1 CIEISTLVL
10 TRVLHMLL
18 TRHTVPGPERLVAG
32 DHRARKALRC
42 CSGKTYTMDQ
52 RKNESIVPSFTQLE
66 DFLTEHDSNVVWLL
80 VATILSCGWI
90 IYLTYYN
97 SRNVGLILTLVLN
110 RLHKRGYIHIGSFS
124 FSVLSGKVMVREIY
138 YITEDM
144 SIRIQD
150 GFIIFRWWKMYNPKQ
165 KQHDPK
171 AETRLYVTVNDF
183 EFHVYNRSDLYG
195 RLQELFGLEPTI
207 VPPRKEEDKTQGA
220 GGART
225 QSKIERVKVK
235 TESQDPTSSWRS
247 LIPVVKVSV
256 STGRLAFGN
265 HYQPQ
270 TLCVSFD
277 DAFLTYTT
285 KPPSSHLDQF
295 MHIVKGKLENVR
307 VMLVPSPRYVG
318 LQNDEPPRL
327 MGEGFVVM
335 HSNDVDVYYYM
346 DEPGLVPEEVEEN
359 IDGETSSEDCKL
371 QDLPPCWGLDIV
383 CGKGTDFNYG
393 PWADRQ
399 RDCLWKFFFPPD
411 YQVLKVSEIAQPGRP
426 RQVLAFELRMN
437 IIADATVDLLFTKNR
452 FLVTTES
459 KGECVVMIS
468 VSRQLSSMQETN
480 AVHVNVGAGSYLEI
494 NIPVTVEEGGYTP
507 AIKGQLLHVDAT
519 TSMQYRALLEAEML
533 AFHINAS
540 YPRVWNMPQT
550 WQCEL
555 EVYKAT
561 YHFIFAQKHF
571 FTVYLAA
578 CGETLT
584 LDFSLPFTDFVPA
597 TCSTRFSLR
606 GEEVDLHLFLPDC
619 HPSKYSLFML
629 VKNCHPHRVAPDSG
643 VAAECQ
649 SGQSGQKAAKPKAG
663 WVECWTVPSVVLTID
678 YTWHPIYPQKAD
690 EQLKQSLS
698 EMEETLLSVLRPAQR
713 APGRAAPPPSAP
725 RPPVDPA
732 ELPPDRLH
740 VEMALSPDSQMTLYG
755 PLLNAFLC
763 IKENYFGEDD
773 VYMDFEEAASSPVVS
788 LSTSS
793 SSGWMAAGA
802 ENGRQESESPA
813 RSPHPLSLRPWDI
826 TVLVNLYKV
835 HGRLPVHG
843 TADGPECPTA
853 FLERLCFEMKK
864 GLCETMLQLVLSPLN
879 VFVSDNYQVA
889 TVPRMALGTASGPRP
904 LGLAGCARVVLPCL
918 TAVFPQRPPAD
929 ESLREGHISLSGLQ
943 LRAHAMFSAEGL
955 PLGSDSLE
963 YAWLIDV
970 QAGSLTAKVTAPQV
984 WPPHW
989 PAPVMDPAADGSPA
1003 RLSSQLASLLE
1014 WGQTFAF
1021 HVVCREYELE
1031 RPKSVVLCQ
1040 HGVDRRFCESKL
1052 SCVPGPCP
1060 ASEELKYTM
1069 TRVALAGADLHVV
1082 EQGCATNL
1090 KMGAVRVANCNLHS
1104 PTVGEG
1110 VSAAVQDLHVRQ
1122 FVEQP
1127 SSPRAG
1133 LQPAVLRRACWLEAG
1148 SASLGLVTVDVALAA
1163 DHPSKHEAQRHFLET
1178 HDARTKRD
1186 ALPSHTPRCLSLC
1199 RLWFLWPEDN
1209 LTSRRCRSKCG
1220 CLGGCRFFG
1229 GTAGGLDFF
1238 RLEELTP
1245 SSSSAFSSTSAES
1258 DMCYGQSLLQPG
1270 ERVVTRGVLTMADS
1284 TVARARVPRPGWRG
1298 MDGAKGKEWESKAVG
1313 AEAERRAQ
1321 PLSLQVPL
1329 RPHSASSSSEESGS
1343 SGAAQPLLAGETESP
1358 ASTSGAEDRVAPRG
1372 FLPPVKRDEGPASA
1386 PADVSGSSPVSP
1398 HAQERPAGQS
1408 PLRSPLKRQASVC
1421 SARLGSTKSLTA
1433 AFYGDKQPAAVG
1445 VQFSSDVSRSDENV
1459 LDSPKQR
1466 RSFGSFPYT
1475 PSADS
1480 SSFHQYRSMD
1490 SSMSMADS
1498 EAYFSAAEEF
1508 EPVSSD
1514 EGPGTYPGRKRKRR
1528 QAQQVDYSRGSVY
1541 HSVEGPLTGH
1551 GESVLDG
1558 RTLPFRA
1565 HPSQA
1570 SFVSALGGED
1580 DPAEHL
1586 HMAEAERA
1594 EAERAE
1600 AEQAPP
1606 PQPARSCYQTY
1617 LSQFQVVNWA
1627 ARHPANKRTSKSS
1640 LHRPLDLDTP
1650 TSEDSSSSC
1659 EQLSVPTFKVVKQGL
1674 TANALLDRG
1683 LRLSGPTPTTPYTP
1697 LEKKAGDD
1705 TEDEPLVGECGPG
1718 QPAAQARTAAVVEV
1732 RGAVDVVLTPLVAE
1746 ALDRYIEALAH
1757 CASARHPAAI
1767 VDDLHA
1773 RVLREVLQSS
1783 RPTFSEQLSSKQ
1795 DVRGTKTE
1803 HPPTLGTTTHGQ
1815 AQTPLTR
1822 KQDGVTVRG
1831 LQASVSIPKVNLCLL
1846 QASVEE
1852 PPGAAP
1858 GRAVA
1863 HVSLVALCF
1872 DRITTQVRMNRGVVE
1887 EASTGTEPV
1896 RTSEF
1901 GGYVHATKMQP
1912 QSSGSLRSNAGA
1924 EKGQEIAAKLNI
1936 HRVHGQLRGLDT
1948 TGTGTCA
1955 ITAIPFEKSK
1965 VLFTLEEL
1973 DEFTFVDETDQQAL
1987 PDVTRI
1993 GPSQEKWGWI
2003 MFECGLENLTIKGGR
2018 QSGAV
2023 LYDALGV
2030 MGQANVAE
2038 RGGTPTPND
2047 SSDSPT
2053 GSGYNT
2059 DVSED
2064 ALPCGRASPSS
2075 DLNGNSASDEQDEGV
2090 ESDDLKKDLPLM
2102 PPPPDS
2108 CSMKLA
2114 IRELWFSFAAP
2125 TNVRSPAHTFSRQL
2139 NLLSTA
2145 TPAVGAWLVPVDQ
2158 LTSSLRRL
2166 ETEGTLRVCA
2176 VMGCIMTE
2184 ALENKSVHFPLR
2196 SKYNR
2201 LTKVARALQENPS
2214 CLLCGILHHYLHQAR
2229 HSVIEDATTSD
2240 GLPALVT
2247 LKKGLVAL
2255 ARQWMK
2261 FIVVTPAFK
2270 GVSLHRPAQPL
2281 KPHPSGDQ
2289 EPEDGLGLDSGG
2301 GLQSDTSADGAEFEF
2316 DAATVSEHT
2325 MLLEGPAGRPP
2336 PGSSAPVTG
2345 AELMRKLSKTHT
2357 HSDSALRIK
2366 GSHPYHSLSYTSGET
2381 ATDSPAHGG
2390 RAGAPARESPRKES
2404 LLSYLTGSFPSL
2416 HNLLEGTP
2424 QRGGTAGR
2432 SGSLTRTGTTLATDM
2447 LSEHPLLSEPSSVS
2461 FYNWMSNA
2469 VGGRAGAAQESPIP
2483 RPGHGSLPTG
2493 VAPNLPTIPSAS
2505 DFNTVLS
2512 SDQNTLDGTQSQH
2525 STSQDDVAGVEEAH
2539 PGFPAVQ
2546 LADAQVVFRPLL
2558 SHTGVQAQDA
2568 APLCCRMHFGE
2579 HLSFSG
2585 ALDRLRAD
2593 IVDSDT
2599 AKERRGRRAR
2609 RPGHVNLPPLEFKPA
2624 LMLETFSLSA
2634 VVMEKSVC
2642 TPRPPAHAL
2651 SFHDLS
2657 KRHHSTLHCDFT
2669 VSCRSISQHVDMAL
2683 VRLVHQFSTMVDGI
2697 KATQT
2702 DIKLSRYTAGSASP
2716 TPTFRTRKH
2725 RDFRSSDFS
2734 RSSRGSLNGGNRA
2747 GNAKGKRAPAEG
2759 GRKEPR
2765 GKNSLGRSERRTSKV
2780 SRKGS
2785 KDVVDHT
2792 AIHMDDS
2799 DSVTVSEQSEPSA
2812 ECWQNM
2818 YKLLNFYSLI
2828 SDPTGVLEASS
2839 EAFGPAGNGRRP
2851 SCFRAASQCP
2861 QSCRPRHPGCGQR
2874 VRKAGQ
2880 CRESRPGR
2888 PRGPPALRG
2897 SRPGSGRPLGWRWA
2911 GLRLA
2916 LRPSRRV
2923 PGVRSPAEPPCRVV
2937 FEDEQDDGSL
2947 ARAQRKRS
2955 VAAAAEPQHVTLIVF
2970 GIGTVTR
2977 THLEADIGGLTMESE
2992 LKRIHGSFTLKERM
3006 KEDDRDLR
3014 HRAHRECLPGPGCPT
3029 RGSSPSRVLPR
3040 RAPPREG
3047 LREATPFL
3055 ETVVKCSV
3063 AKSQALYSAQRGL
3076 RTSNAAVAKL
3086 GAVSVSIPQHPA
3098 TLHGMMVR
3106 SSHQLSQQISDL
3118 LRPPSAAPPP
3128 AKEDIATPL
3137 PSEKTPTSINQTPI
3151 ETNEFPQLPEGLEKK
3166 PIVLKFSAM
3175 LDGIAIGAALL
3186 PSLKA
3191 EYKMGRMRSH
3201 GVTGAQ
3207 TRFTFELPNHR
3218 LRFTSKV
3225 SATDL
3230 STIPPSASLTLPP
3243 VTMSGKYVM
3252 EEPDG
3257 ASDPAWSLDELP
3269 PKQGHYL
3276 RGNYLRCVA
3285 EVRLRALA
3293 PSRSP
3298 PLLRPRPSFLSLQ
3311 ATPRLTKGW
3320 ESEALGRLRTPSPD
3334 GTFTARLRLQ
3344 VGSFEHNLTTD
3355 LLNHLVFVQ
3364 KVFMKEVNEV
3374 IQKVSGGEQP
3384 IPLWNEPDG
3393 TADGEKPK
3401 ILLYSLNLQF
3411 KGIQVTAT
3419 TPSMRAVRLETGLI
3433 ELELSNRLQ
3442 TKASPGSSSCLKL
3455 FGKCQVDLN
3464 LALGQIVKHQV
3475 YEEAGSD
3482 FHQVAYFKT
3491 RIGLRNALRE
3501 EISGSSDREAVLITL
3516 NRPIVYAQPV
3526 AFDRAVLFWLNYKA
3540 AYDNWNEQRMAL
3552 HRDIHVAT
3560 KEVVDMLPGIQQT
3573 SAQALGTLFLQLT
3586 VNDLGI
3592 CLPISSAAQSTHPGD
3607 LDTGSALVLTI
3618 ESTLI
3623 TACSSESLVSKGH
3636 FKNFCIRFADG
3647 FETSWD
3653 DWKPEVRGDLVMN
3666 ACVVPDGTYEVC
3678 SRTAGQAAAE
3688 SSSAGTW
3695 TLNVLWKMCGIDVHM
3710 DPNIGKRLSALG
3722 NTLTTLTGEEDADD
3736 IADLTSV
3743 NMADLSDEDEV
3754 DAASPTAHMEAA
3766 DYRRPGAPGSQA
3778 GELRGRK
3785 AVKRVV
3791 DIRELNEQAKVIDD
3805 LKKLGASE
3813 GTINQE
3819 IQRYQQLESVA
3830 ANDIRRDV
3838 RKKLRRSSMRAASLK
3853 DKWGLSYKP
3862 SYSRSKS
3869 ISASG
3874 RPPLKRMERTSSR
3887 LGEAEELPEI
3897 RVDAASP
3904 GPRVTFSIQDTVR
3917 VPRHVVLAAA
3927 EAPKV
3932 RCQGRAAPHCCSA
3945 GACSGLKKTVW
3956 GSTPQ
3961 PSVPGEG
3968 CFQFPEETELDL
3980 LSVTVDGPPYYS
3992 SHSEGSCSVFS
4003 SPKTPGGLSPGLT
4016 FQSEE
4021 GRRDDSLSSSS
4032 EDSEKDEDHERGRL
4046 CVYRRPLHATR
4057 KKATGFAAVHQ
4068 LFTERWPTAPV
4079 GRSLG
4084 GAATERN
4091 IDFELDIRVEID
4103 SGKCV
4108 LHPST
4113 LLQEHDDM
4121 GLRRSCDRSSR
4132 SLDQDSP
4139 SKKKKFH
4146 ANYASTTHLMAGKK
4160 VPSSL
4165 QTKPGDQETTV
4176 FYIPGVDVKLHY
4188 NSKTL
4193 KTESPNASRGSSL
4206 PRTLS
4211 KESKLYAK
4219 GKGGA
4224 GVKTAKLYAW
4234 VALQSL
4240 PEEMVISP
4248 CLLDFLEK
4256 ALETI
4261 PITPIERNFTT
4272 VSSQDEDMGHFEM
4285 PDPLEESTT
4294 SLVSSSTSAYASFP
4308 VDVVVYVRV
4317 QPSQIK
4323 FSCLP
4328 VSRVEC
4334 MLKLPSLDLVFSSNR
4349 GELEMLGAVHPAEA
4363 PSPGGTTAQSGARP
4377 CASKS
4382 GTPGSSGLGSPLGRS
4397 RHSSSQSDLSGAS
4410 SSSSGLS
4417 FTACMSD
4424 FSLYVFHPY
4433 GAGKQKTAVSGLTA
4447 GSGGLGNVDEEPTSV
4462 TGRKDSLSINLEFVK
4477 VSLSRIRRSGG
4488 ASFSDGQPSGKSAGK
4503 VDTTL
4508 INISAV
4514 CDIGSASFKY
4524 DMRRLSEILAF
4535 PRAWYRRSIARRLF
4549 LGDQTINLPTSGPGT
4564 PDSIEGISQHLSP
4577 ESSRKAYCRAWEQ
4590 PSQSASFSH
4599 TPQSP
4604 SVFGEH
4610 MASSTMS
4617 PGTAAQSLK
4626 SPVPTRS
4633 RSVSDS
4639 SVPRRDSLS
4648 KTSTPFNKSSKA
4660 ASQQGA
4666 PWETLVVFAINL
4678 KQLNVQ
4684 MNMSNVMGNTTWT
4697 TSGLKSQGRLSVG
4710 SNRDREIS
4718 MSVGLGRSQLDS
4730 KGGVVGGTIDVNA
4743 LEMVAHI
4750 SEHPNQQPSHKIQIT
4765 MGSTEARV
4773 DYMGSSILMGIFS
4786 NADLKLQDEWKVNL
4800 YNTLDSSMTDKSEIF
4815 VHGDLK
4821 WDIFQ
4826 VMISRSTTPDLI
4838 KIGMKLQE
4846 FFTQQFDTSKRA
4858 LSTWGPVPYLPPKMT
4873 TTNLERSSQEQLLD
4887 AAHHRHWPG
4896 VLKVVSGC
4904 HISLFQVPLP
4914 EDGMQFGGSMSL
4926 HGNHMTLACFHGPNF
4941 RSKSWALFHLEEP
4954 NIAFWTEAQKIWE
4967 DGSSDHST
4975 YIVQTLDF
4983 HLGHNTMVTKPCGAL
4998 ESPMATITKIT
5009 RRRHENPPHG
5019 VASVKEWF
5027 NYVTATRNEE
5037 LNLLRNVDANNMENS
5052 TAVKNSSLL
5061 SGFRGGS
5068 SYNHETETIF
5078 ALPRMQLDFKSIHV
5092 QEPQEP
5098 SLQDANQKPK
5108 VECSVVTEFT
5118 DHICVT
5124 MDAELIMFLHDL
5136 VSAYLKEKEKAI
5148 FPPRILSTRPGQKSP
5163 IILHDDSSSEKDR
5176 EDGITYTTV
5185 DWRDFMCNTWHLE
5198 PTLRLISWT
5207 GRKIDPVG
5215 VDYILQKLGFHH
5227 ARTTIPKWL
5236 QRGVMDPLDKVLS
5249 VLIKKLVRPAEAEG
5263 PGPAGPEPVALSSA
5277 VCSRRLGRSLPL
5289 KVPRSR
5295 RAPRGEHWSPAG
5307 RTAGRCS
5314 PTGSAA
5320 GSSGLRSPKPRGGG
5334 RGASQLQAAAPSRTP
5349 QRAPGSRLAPG
5360 VWRSGP
5366 PRDTGART
5374 REPAAS
5380 GAPAWP
5386 RGRRGEGEPG

>member
-1 CIEISTLVL
+1 
-10 TRVLHMLL
+10 
-18 TRHTVPGPERLVAG
+18 
-32 DHRARKALRC
+32 
-42 CSGKTYTMDQ
+42 
-52 RKNESIVPSFTQLE
+52 
-66 DFLTEHDSNVVWLL
+66 
-80 VATILSCGWI
+80 
-90 IYLTYYN
+90 
-97 SRNVGLILTLVLN
+97 
-110 RLHKRGYIHIGSFS
+110 
-124 FSVLSGKVMVREIY
+124 
-138 YITEDM
+138 
-144 SIRIQD
+144 
-150 GFIIFRWWKMYNPKQ
+150 
-165 KQHDPK
+165 PK
-171 AETRLYVTVNDF
+171 AETRLYITVNDF

-207 VPPRKEEDKTQGA
+207 ILPKKEDDKTRENGRT
-220 GGART
+220 RT

-247 LIPVVKVSV
+247 LIPVIKVNV

-270 TLCVSFD
+270 TLCINFD

-335 HSNDVDVYYYM
+335 QSNDVDIYYYM
-346 DEPGLVPEEVEEN
+346 DEPGLVPEETEET
-359 IDGETSSEDCKL
+359 IEGEMSSEDCKL

-426 RQVLAFELRMN
+426 RQILAFELRMN
-437 IIADATVDLLFTKNR
+437 IIADATIDLLFTKNR
-452 FLVTTES
+452 
-459 KGECVVMIS
+459 
-468 VSRQLSSMQETN
+468 ETN

-494 NIPVTVEEGGYTP
+494 NIPMTVEENGYTP

-519 TSMQYRALLEAEML
+519 TSMQYRTLLEAEML

-540 YPRVWNMPQT
+540 YPRIWNMPQT

-561 YHFIFAQKHF
+561 YHFIFAQKNF
-571 FTVYLAA
+571 FTDLIQDWSSDSAPDIFSFVPYTWNFKIMFHQFEMIWAANQHNWIDCSTKQQENVYLAA
-578 CGETLT
+578 CGETLNI
-584 LDFSLPFTDFVPA
+584 DFSLPFTDFVPA
-597 TCSTRFSLR
+597 TCNTKFSLR
-606 GEEVDLHLFLPDC
+606 GEDVDLHLFLPDC

-629 VKNCHPHRVAPDSG
+629 VKNCHPNKMTHDTGIP
-643 VAAECQ
+643 AECQ
-649 SGQSGQKAAKPKAG
+649 SGQKTVKPKWRNITQEKAG
-663 WVECWTVPSVVLTID
+663 WVECWTVPM
-678 YTWHPIYPQKAD
+678 
-690 EQLKQSLS
+690 S
-698 EMEETLLSVLRPAQR
+698 EMEETMLSVLRPSQKTDR
-713 APGRAAPPPSAP
+713 VVSSPSTSS
-725 RPPVDPA
+725 RPPIDPS
-732 ELPPDRLH
+732 ELPPDKLH
-740 VEMALSPDSQMTLYG
+740 VEMELSPDSQITLYG

-773 VYMDFEEAASSPVVS
+773 MYMDFEEVISSPVLS

-793 SSGWMAAGA
+793 SSGWTAVGM
-802 ENGRQESESPA
+802 ENDKKENESSA
-813 RSPHPLSLRPWDI
+813 KSIHPLTLRPWDI
-826 TVLVNLYKV
+826 TVLVNLHKV

-843 TADGPECPTA
+843 TTDGPECPTA

-864 GLCETMLQLVLSPLN
+864 GFRETMLQLVLSPLN
-879 VFVSDNYQVA
+879 VFVSDNYQ
-889 TVPRMALGTASGPRP
+889 
-904 LGLAGCARVVLPCL
+904 
-918 TAVFPQRPPAD
+918 QRPPVD
-929 ESLREGHISLSGLQ
+929 EVLREGHINLSGLQ

-955 PLGSDSLE
+955 TLGSDSLE

-970 QAGSLTAKVTAPQV
+970 QAGSLTAKVTAPQ
-984 WPPHW
+984 
-989 PAPVMDPAADGSPA
+989 
-1003 RLSSQLASLLE
+1003 LACLLE
-1014 WGQTFAF
+1014 WGQTFVF

-1031 RPKSVVLCQ
+1031 RPKSVIVCQ
-1040 HGVDRRFCESKL
+1040 HGIDRRFCESKL
-1052 SCVPGPCP
+1052 SCIPGPCP
-1060 ASEELKYTM
+1060 TSDDLKYTM
-1069 TRVALAGADLHVV
+1069 TRLAVDGADIYIV
-1082 EQGCATNL
+1082 EHGCATNI
-1090 KMGAVRVANCNLHS
+1090 KMGAIRVANCNLHNQS
-1104 PTVGEG
+1104 VGEG
-1110 VSAAVQDLHVRQ
+1110 ISAAIQDFQVRQ
-1122 FVEQP
+1122 YIEQLNN
-1127 SSPRAG
+1127 SRVG
-1133 LQPAVLRRACWLEAG
+1133 LQPAVLRRAYWLEAG
-1148 SASLGLVTVDVALAA
+1148 SANLGLITVDIALAA
-1163 DHPSKHEAQRHFLET
+1163 DHHSKHEAQRHFLET
-1178 HDARTKRD
+1178 HDTRTK
-1186 ALPSHTPRCLSLC
+1186 
-1199 RLWFLWPEDN
+1199 RLWFLWPDDTLKN
-1209 LTSRRCRSKCG
+1209 KRCRNKCG

-1229 GTAGGLDFF
+1229 GTVTGLDFF

-1258 DMCYGQSLLQPG
+1258 DMYYGQSLLQPG
-1270 ERVVTRGVLTMADS
+1270 EWIITKEVPK
-1284 TVARARVPRPGWRG
+1284 TVDGNVNG
-1298 MDGAKGKEWESKAVG
+1298 MKRKEWENKSVG
-1313 AEAERRAQ
+1313 IEVERKTQ
-1321 PLSLQVPL
+1321 HLSLQKRIVALVLHSLYWLVKRKVPL
-1329 RPHSASSSSEESGS
+1329 LLPIIIWFKKNSCMVRKEMMANIPTEISGN
-1343 SGAAQPLLAGETESP
+1343 
-1358 ASTSGAEDRVAPRG
+1358 
-1372 FLPPVKRDEGPASA
+1372 
-1386 PADVSGSSPVSP
+1386 SPVSP
-1398 HAQERPAGQS
+1398 NTQDKSVGQS

-1421 SARLGSTKSLTA
+1421 STRLGSTKSLTA
-1433 AFYGDKQPAAVG
+1433 AFYGDKQPVTVG

-1480 SSFHQYRSMD
+1480 NSFHQYRSMD

-1508 EPVSSD
+1508 EPISSD
-1514 EGPGTYPGRKRKRR
+1514 EGPGTYPGRKKKKK
-1528 QAQQVDYSRGSVY
+1528 QAQQIDYSRGSIY

-1551 GESVLDG
+1551 GESIQDP
-1558 RTLPFRA
+1558 RTLPFKT

-1580 DPAEHL
+1580 DVIEHL
-1586 HMAEAERA
+1586 YVVESEKTAES
-1594 EAERAE
+1594 
-1600 AEQAPP
+1600 EQITSQ
-1606 PQPARSCYQTY
+1606 QPVMNCYQTY
-1617 LSQFQVVNWA
+1617 LTQFQVINWSVK
-1627 ARHPANKRTSKSS
+1627 HPTNKRTSKSS

-1650 TSEDSSSSC
+1650 TSEESSSSF
-1659 EQLSVPTFKVVKQGL
+1659 EQLSVPTFKVIKQGL
-1674 TANALLDRG
+1674 TANSLLDRG
-1683 LRLSGPTPTTPYTP
+1683 MQLSGSTSNTPYTP
-1697 LEKKAGDD
+1697 LEKKAVDNTDD
-1705 TEDEPLVGECGPG
+1705 ETLTEEWTLD
-1718 QPAAQARTAAVVEV
+1718 QPVSQTRTTAIVEV
-1732 RGAVDVVLTPLVAE
+1732 KGTVDIVLTPLVAE
-1746 ALDRYIEALAH
+1746 ALDRYIEAMVH
-1757 CASARHPAAI
+1757 CASTRHPAAI
-1767 VDDLHA
+1767 VDDLHVK
-1773 RVLREVLQSS
+1773 VLREAVQNSKT
-1783 RPTFSEQLSSKQ
+1783 TFSENLSSKQ

-1803 HPPTLGTTTHGQ
+1803 HSTIGMTNQGQ
-1815 AQTPLTR
+1815 AQTNLTM
-1822 KQDGVTVRG
+1822 KQDNVTIKG
-1831 LQASVSIPKVNLCLL
+1831 LQANVNLCLL

-1852 PPGAAP
+1852 SPSTAP
-1858 GRAVA
+1858 SRSVT

-1872 DRITTQVRMNRGVVE
+1872 DRIATQVRMNRGVVE
-1887 EASTGTEPV
+1887 ETSNSADPG
-1896 RTSEF
+1896 RTSNF
-1901 GGYVHATKMQP
+1901 DRYVHATKMQP

-1924 EKGQEIAAKLNI
+1924 EKGKEIAAKLNI

-1948 TGTGTCA
+1948 TDIGTCA

-1973 DEFTFVDETDQQAL
+1973 DEFAFVDETDQQAV

-2023 LYDALGV
+2023 LYNTFGT
-2030 MGQANVAE
+2030 MGKANVTE
-2038 RGGTPTPND
+2038 RGGVLTSNN

-2059 DVSED
+2059 DVSD
-2064 ALPCGRASPSS
+2064 DNLPCDRTSPSS
-2075 DLNGNSASDEQDEGV
+2075 DLNGNSVSDEQDEGV

-2108 CSMKLA
+2108 CSMKLT
-2114 IRELWFSFAAP
+2114 IKEIWFSFAAP
-2125 TNVRSPAHTFSRQL
+2125 TNL

-2145 TPAVGAWLVPVDQ
+2145 TPAVGAWLVPIDQ
-2158 LTSSLRRL
+2158 LKSSLNKL
-2166 ETEGTLRVCA
+2166 ETEGTLRICA

-2201 LTKVARALQENPS
+2201 LTKVARFLQENPS
-2214 CLLCGILHHYLHQAR
+2214 CLLCNILHHYLHQANY
-2229 HSVIEDATTSD
+2229 SIIDDATMSD

-2281 KPHPSGDQ
+2281 KPQSAVHYDH
-2289 EPEDGLGLDSGG
+2289 EDGLGLDNGG

-2325 MLLEGPAGRPP
+2325 MLLEGTANRPP
-2336 PGSSAPVTG
+2336 PGSSGPVTG
-2345 AELMRKLSKTHT
+2345 AEIMRKLSKTHT
-2357 HSDSALRIK
+2357 HSDSALKIK
-2366 GSHPYHSLSYTSGET
+2366 GIHPYHSLSYTSGDT
-2381 ATDSPAHGG
+2381 ATDSPVHVG
-2390 RAGAPARESPRKES
+2390 RTGMPVKESPRKES

-2424 QRGGTAGR
+2424 QR
-2432 SGSLTRTGTTLATDM
+2432 
-2447 LSEHPLLSEPSSVS
+2447 SSA
-2461 FYNWMSNA
+2461 A
-2469 VGGRAGAAQESPIP
+2469 VKS
-2483 RPGHGSLPTG
+2483 

-2512 SDQNTLDGTQSQH
+2512 SDQNTLDGTHSQH
-2525 STSQDDVAGVEEAH
+2525 STSQDDVVGVEEANQ
-2539 PGFPAVQ
+2539 GFPAVQ
-2546 LADAQVVFRPLL
+2546 LADAQVVFKPLL
-2558 SHTGVQAQDA
+2558 SHTGIQSQDA
-2568 APLCCRMHFGE
+2568 MPLCYRMYFGE

-2585 ALDRLRAD
+2585 TLDCLRAD

-2599 AKERRGRRAR
+2599 AKERKGKRAR
-2609 RPGHVNLPPLEFKPA
+2609 RQGHVNLPPLEFKPA
-2624 LMLETFSLSA
+2624 LMLETFSISA

-2642 TPRPPAHAL
+2642 TPQNSTSAL
-2651 SFHDLS
+2651 SFHDLN
-2657 KRHHSTLHCDFT
+2657 KRYYNTFHCNFT
-2669 VSCRSISQHVDMAL
+2669 ISCQSISQHVDMAL
-2683 VRLVHQFSTMVDGI
+2683 VRLIHQFSTMIDDI

-2716 TPTFRTRKH
+2716 TPTFKTRKH

-2734 RSSRGSLNGGNRA
+2734 RSSRGSLNGGNRVN
-2747 GNAKGKRAPAEG
+2747 NAKNKRTNNENNK
-2759 GRKEPR
+2759 KESR
-2765 GKNSLGRSERRTSKV
+2765 NKNSLGRSERRTSKV

-2785 KDVVDHT
+2785 KDVVDHMT
-2792 AIHMDDS
+2792 IHMDDS
-2799 DSVTVSEQSEPSA
+2799 DSITVSEQSEPSA

-2828 SDPTGVLEASS
+2828 SDPTGILEKSS
-2839 EAFGPAGNGRRP
+2839 ETFGPAG
-2851 SCFRAASQCP
+2851 
-2861 QSCRPRHPGCGQR
+2861 
-2874 VRKAGQ
+2874 
-2880 CRESRPGR
+2880 
-2888 PRGPPALRG
+2888 
-2897 SRPGSGRPLGWRWA
+2897 
-2911 GLRLA
+2911 
-2916 LRPSRRV
+2916 
-2923 PGVRSPAEPPCRVV
+2923 VRSPTEPTCKVV
-2937 FEDEQDDGSL
+2937 FENEQDRNSL
-2947 ARAQRKRS
+2947 TRTQRKRS
-2955 VAAAAEPQHVTLIVF
+2955 VATAEPQHVTLIVF
-2970 GIGTVTR
+2970 GVGMVSR

-2992 LKRIHGSFTLKERM
+2992 LKRIHGSFTLKEKM
-3006 KEDDRDLR
+3006 KGR
-3014 HRAHRECLPGPGCPT
+3014 
-3029 RGSSPSRVLPR
+3029 
-3040 RAPPREG
+3040 
-3047 LREATPFL
+3047 
-3055 ETVVKCSV
+3055 TVVKCSI

-3076 RTSNAAVAKL
+3076 KTNNAAVFKV
-3086 GAVSVSIPQHPA
+3086 GAISINIPQHPA
-3098 TLHGMMVR
+3098 TLHSMMVR
-3106 SSHQLSQQISDL
+3106 SSHQLSKQISDL
-3118 LRPPSAAPPP
+3118 IRQPSTVPQPV
-3128 AKEDIATPL
+3128 KEDIATPL
-3137 PSEKTPTSINQTPI
+3137 PSEKTPTSVNQTPI

-3166 PIVLKFSAM
+3166 PIVLKFSTM

-3191 EYKMGRMRSH
+3191 EYKMGRMRS
-3201 GVTGAQ
+3201 AQ

-3225 SATDL
+3225 SATDM
-3230 STIPPSASLTLPP
+3230 STIPPSASLNLPP
-3243 VTMSGKYVM
+3243 VTMSGKYIM
-3252 EEPDG
+3252 EEHDSY
-3257 ASDPAWSLDELP
+3257 SD
-3269 PKQGHYL
+3269 
-3276 RGNYLRCVA
+3276 
-3285 EVRLRALA
+3285 
-3293 PSRSP
+3293 
-3298 PLLRPRPSFLSLQ
+3298 
-3311 ATPRLTKGW
+3311 
-3320 ESEALGRLRTPSPD
+3320 
-3334 GTFTARLRLQ
+3334 Q

-3384 IPLWNEPDG
+3384 IPLWNEHDG
-3393 TADGEKPK
+3393 TADGDKPK

-3419 TPSMRAVRLETGLI
+3419 TPSMRAVRFETGLI

-3442 TKASPGSSSCLKL
+3442 TKASPGSSSYLKL

-3552 HRDIHVAT
+3552 HKDIHMAT

-3573 SAQALGTLFLQLT
+3573 SAQAFGTLFLQLT

-3592 CLPISSAAQSTHPGD
+3592 CLPITNTAQSNHTGD

-3653 DWKPEVRGDLVMN
+3653 DWKPEIR
-3666 ACVVPDGTYEVC
+3666 VVPDGTYEVC
-3678 SRTAGQAAAE
+3678 SRTTGQAAAE

-3710 DPNIGKRLSALG
+3710 DPNIGKRLNALG
-3722 NTLTTLTGEEDADD
+3722 NTLTTLTGEEDTDD
-3736 IADLTSV
+3736 IADLNSV
-3743 NMADLSDEDEV
+3743 NIADLSDEDEV
-3754 DAASPTAHMEAA
+3754 DTMSPTIHTEAV
-3766 DYRRPGAPGSQA
+3766 DHRRQGASCSQP

-3785 AVKRVV
+3785 IMKRIV

-3830 ANDIRRDV
+3830 VNDIRRDV

-3853 DKWGLSYKP
+3853 DKWGLGYKP
-3862 SYSRSKS
+3862 SYSRSKT

-3874 RPPLKRMERTSSR
+3874 RPPLKRMERASSR
-3887 LGEAEELPEI
+3887 VGETEELPEI

-3904 GPRVTFSIQDTVR
+3904 GPRVTFNIQDT
-3917 VPRHVVLAAA
+3917 
-3927 EAPKV
+3927 
-3932 RCQGRAAPHCCSA
+3932 
-3945 GACSGLKKTVW
+3945 
-3956 GSTPQ
+3956 
-3961 PSVPGEG
+3961 
-3968 CFQFPEETELDL
+3968 FPEETELDL
-3980 LSVTVDGPPYYS
+3980 LSVTIEGPSHYS
-3992 SHSEGSCSVFS
+3992 SNSEGSYSVFS
-4003 SPKTPGGLSPGLT
+4003 SPKTPGGLSPGIS
-4016 FQSEE
+4016 FQPEE
-4021 GRRDDSLSSSS
+4021 GRRDDSLSSTS
-4032 EDSEKDEDHERGRL
+4032 EDSEKDEKDEDHERERFYI
-4046 CVYRRPLHATR
+4046 YRKPSHTSR

-4068 LFTERWPTAPV
+4068 LFTERWPTAPAN
-4079 GRSLG
+4079 RSLSG
-4084 GAATERN
+4084 TATERN

-4108 LHPST
+4108 LHPTT
-4113 LLQEHDDM
+4113 LLQEHDDIS
-4121 GLRRSCDRSSR
+4121 LRRSYDRSSR

-4139 SKKKKFH
+4139 SKKKKFQT
-4146 ANYASTTHLMAGKK
+4146 NYASTTHLMTGKK

-4165 QTKPGDQETTV
+4165 QTKPSDLETTV
-4176 FYIPGVDVKLHY
+4176 FYIPGVDLHY

-4211 KESKLYAK
+4211 KESKLYGVKDSATSPPPPLPCTAQSKTHTLLPPQPPPIPSAK
-4219 GKGGA
+4219 GKGSG

-4261 PITPIERNFTT
+4261 PITPVERNYTT
-4272 VSSQDEDMGHFEM
+4272 ISSQDEDMGHFEI
-4285 PDPLEESTT
+4285 PDPMEESTT
-4294 SLVSSSTSAYASFP
+4294 SLVSSSTSAYSSFP
-4308 VDVVVYVRV
+4308 VDVVVY
-4317 QPSQIK
+4317 PSQIK

-4349 GELEMLGAVHPAEA
+4349 GELETLGATYPAETL
-4363 PSPGGTTAQSGARP
+4363 SPGGNAPQSGTKTS
-4377 CASKS
+4377 ASKT
-4382 GTPGSSGLGSPLGRS
+4382 GIP
-4397 RHSSSQSDLSGAS
+4397 
-4410 SSSSGLS
+4410 
-4417 FTACMSD
+4417 
-4424 FSLYVFHPY
+4424 
-4433 GAGKQKTAVSGLTA
+4433 
-4447 GSGGLGNVDEEPTSV
+4447 GNVDEEATSV

-4477 VSLSRIRRSGG
+4477 VSLSRIRRSG
-4488 ASFSDGQPSGKSAGK
+4488 A
-4503 VDTTL
+4503 
-4508 INISAV
+4508 
-4514 CDIGSASFKY
+4514 
-4524 DMRRLSEILAF
+4524 
-4535 PRAWYRRSIARRLF
+4535 
-4549 LGDQTINLPTSGPGT
+4549 SGPGT
-4564 PDSIEGISQHLSP
+4564 PDSIEGVSQHLSP
-4577 ESSRKAYCRAWEQ
+4577 ESSRKAYCRTWEQ
-4590 PSQSASFSH
+4590 PSQSASFTH
-4599 TPQSP
+4599 MPQSP
-4604 SVFGEH
+4604 NVFNEH
-4610 MASSTMS
+4610 MTNSTMS

-4626 SPVPTRS
+4626 SPASIRS

-4639 SVPRRDSLS
+4639 SVPQR
-4648 KTSTPFNKSSKA
+4648 
-4660 ASQQGA
+4660 
-4666 PWETLVVFAINL
+4666 
-4678 KQLNVQ
+4678 
-4684 MNMSNVMGNTTWT
+4684 GNTALLVISSPPTSAPTAGSYSVAGFYGDAGLREEPQTKQQTKHFTIHFRKHQLLLTNRTKQQANKGPHGKHFWT

-4743 LEMVAHI
+4743 LEM
-4750 SEHPNQQPSHKIQIT
+4750 QPSHKIQIT

-4858 LSTWGPVPYLPPKMT
+4858 LSTWGPVPYLPPKTMT
-4873 TTNLERSSQEQLLD
+4873 NNLEKMLD

-4896 VLKVVSGC
+4896 VLK
-4904 HISLFQVPLP
+4904 IPLP

-4967 DGSSDHST
+4967 DGASDHST

-5037 LNLLRNVDANNMENS
+5037 LNLLRNVDANNTENS
-5052 TAVKNSSLL
+5052 T
-5061 SGFRGGS
+5061 
-5068 SYNHETETIF
+5068 T
-5078 ALPRMQLDFKSIHV
+5078 
-5092 QEPQEP
+5092 
-5098 SLQDANQKPK
+5098 

-5163 IILHDDSSSEKDR
+5163 VIIHDENSSDKDR
-5176 EDGITYTTV
+5176 EDSITYTTV

-5249 VLIKKLVRPAEAEG
+5249 VLIKKLG
-5263 PGPAGPEPVALSSA
+5263 TALQDEKEKK
-5277 VCSRRLGRSLPL
+5277 G
-5289 KVPRSR
+5289 KDKE
-5295 RAPRGEHWSPAG
+5295 EH
-5307 RTAGRCS
+5307 
-5314 PTGSAA
+5314 
-5320 GSSGLRSPKPRGGG
+5320 
-5334 RGASQLQAAAPSRTP
+5334 
-5349 QRAPGSRLAPG
+5349 
-5360 VWRSGP
+5360 
-5366 PRDTGART
+5366 
-5374 REPAAS
+5374 
-5380 GAPAWP
+5380 
-5386 RGRRGEGEPG
+5386 

>member
-1 CIEISTLVL
+1 MEQ
-10 TRVLHMLL
+10 
-18 TRHTVPGPERLVAG
+18 
-32 DHRARKALRC
+32 K
-42 CSGKTYTMDQ
+42 
-52 RKNESIVPSFTQLE
+52 KNDSIVPSITQLE
-66 DFLTEHDSNVVWLL
+66 HFLTEHDSNVVWLL

-110 RLHKRGYIHIGSFS
+110 RLYKHGYIHIGSFS

-171 AETRLYVTVNDF
+171 AETRLYIMVNDF
-183 EFHVYNRSDLYG
+183 EFHVYNRSALYG
-195 RLQELFGLEPTI
+195 QLQELFGLDPTI
-207 VPPRKEEDKTQGA
+207 IPSRKEDEKAQENGRETT
-220 GGART
+220 R
-225 QSKIERVKVK
+225 SNLESVKVK
-235 TESQDPTSSWRS
+235 TESQDPSSSWRS
-247 LIPVVKVSV
+247 LIPVIKVNV

-270 TLCVSFD
+270 TLCINFD

-295 MHIVKGKLENVR
+295 MHILKGKLENVR

-318 LQNDEPPRL
+318 LQTDEPPRL

-335 HSNDVDVYYYM
+335 QSNDVDIYYYM
-346 DEPGLVPEEVEEN
+346 DEPGLVPEETEEN
-359 IDGETSSEDCKL
+359 NDGETTDEDSKL

-411 YQVLKVSEIAQPGRP
+411 YQIMKVSEIAQPGKP
-426 RQVLAFELRMN
+426 RQILAFELRMN
-437 IIADATVDLLFTKNR
+437 IIADATIDLLFTKNR
-452 FLVTTES
+452 
-459 KGECVVMIS
+459 
-468 VSRQLSSMQETN
+468 ETN

-494 NIPVTVEEGGYTP
+494 NIPMTVSENGYSP

-519 TSMQYRALLEAEML
+519 SSMQYRTLLEAEML
-533 AFHINAS
+533 AFHINAN
-540 YPRVWNMPQT
+540 YPRIWNMPQT
-550 WQCEL
+550 WQCEV

-561 YHFIFAQKHF
+561 YHFIFAQKNF
-571 FTVYLAA
+571 FADLIQDWSSDSAPDIFSFVPYIWNFKVMFHQFEMIWAANQHNWIDCSTKQQENVYLAA
-578 CGETLT
+578 CGETLNII
-584 LDFSLPFTDFVPA
+584 FSLPFTDFVPT
-597 TCSTRFSLR
+597 TCNTRFSLR
-606 GEEVDLHLFLPDC
+606 GEDVDLHLFLPDC

-629 VKNCHPHRVAPDSG
+629 VKDCHPNKISPESCIS
-643 VAAECQ
+643 AECQ
-649 SGQSGQKAAKPKAG
+649 SGQKTGKPKWRNITQEEAG
-663 WVECWTVPSVVLTID
+663 WVECWTVPSVTFTID

-698 EMEETLLSVLRPAQR
+698 EMEETMLSV
-713 APGRAAPPPSAP
+713 P
-725 RPPVDPA
+725 RPSQKTADRIISSPTASTRLPIDPS
-732 ELPPDRLH
+732 ELPPDKLH
-740 VEMALSPDSQMTLYG
+740 VELEVSPDSQITLYG
-755 PLLNAFLC
+755 PLLNAFLF

-773 VYMDFEEAASSPVVS
+773 MYTDFEEVISSPVLS
-788 LSTSS
+788 MSTSS
-793 SSGWMAAGA
+793 SSGWTAVGL
-802 ENGRQESESPA
+802 ENDKKGSESSAKPV
-813 RSPHPLSLRPWDI
+813 HPLTLRPWDI
-826 TVLVNLYKV
+826 TVLVNVYKV
-835 HGRLPVHG
+835 HGRLPVHSS
-843 TADGPECPTA
+843 TDGPECPTA

-864 GLCETMLQLVLSPLN
+864 GFRETMLQLVLSPLN
-879 VFVSDNYQVA
+879 LFLNDSY
-889 TVPRMALGTASGPRP
+889 
-904 LGLAGCARVVLPCL
+904 
-918 TAVFPQRPPAD
+918 QRPSVD
-929 ESLREGHISLSGLQ
+929 ELLREGHISLSGLQ

-955 PLGSDSLE
+955 PVGSDTLE

-970 QAGSLTAKVTAPQV
+970 QAGCLTAKVTAPQ
-984 WPPHW
+984 
-989 PAPVMDPAADGSPA
+989 
-1003 RLSSQLASLLE
+1003 LACLLE
-1014 WGQTFAF
+1014 WGQMFVF
-1021 HVVCREYELE
+1021 HVMCREFELE
-1031 RPKSVVLCQ
+1031 RPKSVIMCQ
-1040 HGVDRRFCESKL
+1040 HGIDRRFCESKMN
-1052 SCVPGPCP
+1052 CVPGPCP
-1060 ASEELKYTM
+1060 ASDDLKYTM
-1069 TRVALAGADLHVV
+1069 TRLAVDGADLYIV
-1082 EQGCATNL
+1082 EHGCATNI
-1090 KMGAVRVANCNLHS
+1090 KMGAVRVANCNLHNQF
-1104 PTVGEG
+1104 VGEG
-1110 VSAAVQDLHVRQ
+1110 ISAAIQDFQMRQ
-1122 FVEQP
+1122 YVEQVNTC
-1127 SSPRAG
+1127 RVG
-1133 LQPAVLRRACWLEAG
+1133 LQPAILRRAYWLEAG
-1148 SASLGLVTVDVALAA
+1148 SVNLGLITADIALAV
-1163 DHPSKHEAQRHFLET
+1163 DHHSKHEVQRHFLET
-1178 HDARTKRD
+1178 HDSRIK
-1186 ALPSHTPRCLSLC
+1186 
-1199 RLWFLWPEDN
+1199 RLWFLWPDDN
-1209 LTSRRCRSKCG
+1209 VKNKRSKNKCG

-1229 GTAGGLDFF
+1229 GTVTGLDFF
-1238 RLEELTP
+1238 KLEEMTP

-1258 DMCYGQSLLQPG
+1258 DMFYGQSLLQPG
-1270 ERVVTRGVLTMADS
+1270 EWIITKEIPKIIDSKTNGVKRKDWDS
-1284 TVARARVPRPGWRG
+1284 RSVGIEIER
-1298 MDGAKGKEWESKAVG
+1298 KA
-1313 AEAERRAQ
+1313 Q
-1321 PLSLQVPL
+1321 HLCLQVPL
-1329 RPHSASSSSEESGS
+1329 RSHSSSSSSEENS
-1343 SGAAQPLLAGETESP
+1343 SSSAALPLLAGEKESP
-1358 ASTSGAEDRVAPRG
+1358 SSATEDHMGQKEFVSGAKREDG
-1372 FLPPVKRDEGPASA
+1372 HGST
-1386 PADVSGSSPVSP
+1386 PADVSESSPVSP
-1398 HAQERPAGQS
+1398 NNQERSVGQS

-1421 SARLGSTKSLTA
+1421 STRLGSTKSLTA
-1433 AFYGDKQPAAVG
+1433 AFYGDKQPVPVG

-1480 SSFHQYRSMD
+1480 NSFHQYRSMD

-1508 EPVSSD
+1508 EPISSD
-1514 EGPGTYPGRKRKRR
+1514 EGPGTYPGRKKRKK
-1528 QAQQVDYSRGSVY
+1528 QAQQIEYSRGSIY
-1541 HSVEGPLTGH
+1541 HSVEGPLTSTVH
-1551 GESVLDG
+1551 GEASQDPK
-1558 RTLPFRA
+1558 TLPIKTHA
-1565 HPSQA
+1565 SQA
-1570 SFVSALGGED
+1570 SFVSAVGGED
-1580 DPAEHL
+1580 ELVEH
-1586 HMAEAERA
+1586 MYIGEAEKTV
-1594 EAERAE
+1594 ESD
-1600 AEQAPP
+1600 QITSQ
-1606 PQPARSCYQTY
+1606 QPIMTCYQSY
-1617 LSQFQVVNWA
+1617 LTQFQVVNWSVK
-1627 ARHPANKRTSKSS
+1627 HPTNKRTSKSS

-1650 TSEDSSSSC
+1650 TSEESASSL
-1659 EQLSVPTFKVVKQGL
+1659 EHLSVPTFKIVKQGL

-1683 LRLSGPTPTTPYTP
+1683 MQLTGSTSNTPYTP
-1697 LEKKAGDD
+1697 LEKKTMDNTDD
-1705 TEDEPLVGECGPG
+1705 ETITEEWTLDHPVS
-1718 QPAAQARTAAVVEV
+1718 QTRTTAIVEIK
-1732 RGAVDVVLTPLVAE
+1732 GTVDVVLTPLVAE
-1746 ALDRYIEALAH
+1746 ALDRYIEAMVH
-1757 CASARHPAAI
+1757 CASTQHPAAI
-1767 VDDLHA
+1767 VDDLHYK
-1773 RVLREVLQSS
+1773 VLREAVQNSKT
-1783 RPTFSEQLSSKQ
+1783 TFSENLSSKQ

-1803 HPPTLGTTTHGQ
+1803 NPATGTTNQGQ
-1815 AQTPLTR
+1815 AQTNLSL
-1822 KQDGVTVRG
+1822 KQDNVKIKG
-1831 LQASVSIPKVNLCLL
+1831 LQANVTIPKVNLCLL

-1852 PPGAAP
+1852 TPGIAS
-1858 GRAVA
+1858 GKTVT

-1872 DRITTQVRMNRGVVE
+1872 DRIATQVRMNRGLIE
-1887 EASTGTEPV
+1887 ETSNNADTGRNSVTFDRYIHAS
-1896 RTSEF
+1896 
-1901 GGYVHATKMQP
+1901 KMQP

-1924 EKGQEIAAKLNI
+1924 EKGKEIAAKLNV

-1948 TGTGTCA
+1948 TDIGTCA

-1973 DEFTFVDETDQQAL
+1973 DEFSFIDETDQQAV

-1993 GPSQEKWGWI
+1993 GPSQERWGWI
-2003 MFECGLENLTIKGGR
+2003 MFECGIENLTIKGGR

-2023 LYDALGV
+2023 LYSTFGV
-2030 MGQANVAE
+2030 MGKSSATE
-2038 RGGTPTPND
+2038 RGGLLASNN

-2059 DVSED
+2059 DVSD
-2064 ALPCGRASPSS
+2064 DNLPCDRSPSS
-2075 DLNGNSASDEQDEGV
+2075 DINGNSVSDEQDEGV

-2108 CSMKLA
+2108 CSMKLT
-2114 IRELWFSFAAP
+2114 IKEIWFSFAAP
-2125 TNVRSPAHTFSRQL
+2125 TNMRSPAHIFSRQL

-2145 TPAVGAWLVPVDQ
+2145 TPAVGAWLVPIDQ
-2158 LTSSLRRL
+2158 LKSSLNRL
-2166 ETEGTLRVCA
+2166 ETEGTLRICA

-2184 ALENKSVHFPLR
+2184 ALENKSMHFPLR

-2201 LTKVARALQENPS
+2201 LTKVARFLQENPS
-2214 CLLCGILHHYLHQAR
+2214 CLLCNILHHYLHQANY
-2229 HSVIEDATTSD
+2229 SIIEDATMSD

-2281 KPHPSGDQ
+2281 KPQTAACH
-2289 EPEDGLGLDSGG
+2289 EHEDGVGLDNGG

-2325 MLLEGPAGRPP
+2325 MLLEGTATRPP
-2336 PGSSAPVTG
+2336 PAGVSSGPVTG
-2345 AELMRKLSKTHT
+2345 AEIMRKLSKSHT
-2357 HSDSALRIK
+2357 HSDSALKIK
-2366 GSHPYHSLSYTSGET
+2366 GIHPYQSLSYTSGDT
-2381 ATDSPAHGG
+2381 ATDSPVHVG
-2390 RAGAPARESPRKES
+2390 RSGMPVKESPRKES

-2424 QRGGTAGR
+2424 QRSTTAVK
-2432 SGSLTRTGTTLATDM
+2432 SSSLTRTGNTVATDM

-2469 VGGRAGAAQESPIP
+2469 VGNRGGVVQESPNTKS
-2483 RPGHGSLPTG
+2483 GHNSLPTG

-2512 SDQNTLDGTQSQH
+2512 SDQNTLDGTHSQH
-2525 STSQDDVAGVEEAH
+2525 STSQDDIAGVEEGNQ
-2539 PGFPAVQ
+2539 GFPAVQ
-2546 LADAQVVFRPLL
+2546 LADAQVVFKPLL
-2558 SHTGVQAQDA
+2558 SHTGIQSQDA
-2568 APLCCRMHFGE
+2568 VPLCYRMYFGE
-2579 HLSFSG
+2579 YLSFSG
-2585 ALDRLRAD
+2585 TLDCLRAD

-2599 AKERRGRRAR
+2599 TKERKSKRAR
-2609 RPGHVNLPPLEFKPA
+2609 RQGAVNLPPLEFKPA
-2624 LMLETFSLSA
+2624 LMLETFSISA
-2634 VVMEKSVC
+2634 VVMEKSMC
-2642 TPRPPAHAL
+2642 TPQNSTNAL
-2651 SFHDLS
+2651 SFHDLN
-2657 KRHHSTLHCDFT
+2657 KRYYNTFHCNFT
-2669 VSCRSISQHVDMAL
+2669 ISCQSISQHVDMAL
-2683 VRLVHQFSTMVDGI
+2683 VRLIHQFSTMIDDI

-2716 TPTFRTRKH
+2716 TPTFKTRKH

-2734 RSSRGSLNGGNRA
+2734 RSSRGSINGGNRVN
-2747 GNAKGKRAPAEG
+2747 NAKNKRTNNENNK
-2759 GRKEPR
+2759 KESR
-2765 GKNSLGRSERRTSKV
+2765 NKNSLGRSERRTSKV

-2785 KDVVDHT
+2785 KDVVDHMT
-2792 AIHMDDS
+2792 IHMDDS
-2799 DSVTVSEQSEPSA
+2799 DSITVSEQSEPSA

-2828 SDPTGVLEASS
+2828 SDPTGILEKSS
-2839 EAFGPAGNGRRP
+2839 ETFGPT
-2851 SCFRAASQCP
+2851 
-2861 QSCRPRHPGCGQR
+2861 
-2874 VRKAGQ
+2874 
-2880 CRESRPGR
+2880 
-2888 PRGPPALRG
+2888 
-2897 SRPGSGRPLGWRWA
+2897 
-2911 GLRLA
+2911 
-2916 LRPSRRV
+2916 
-2923 PGVRSPAEPPCRVV
+2923 GVRSPTEPACRVV
-2937 FEDEQDDGSL
+2937 FENEQDNSSL
-2947 ARAQRKRS
+2947 SKTQRKRS
-2955 VAAAAEPQHVTLIVF
+2955 LVTSEPQHVTLIVF
-2970 GIGTVTR
+2970 GIGMVNR

-2992 LKRIHGSFTLKERM
+2992 LKRIHGSFTLKEKM
-3006 KEDDRDLR
+3006 KDVLHQKMTETCAT
-3014 HRAHRECLPGPGCPT
+3014 AHIGGVNI
-3029 RGSSPSRVLPR
+3029 VLL
-3040 RAPPREG
+3040 EG
-3047 LREATPFL
+3047 ITPNIQ
-3055 ETVVKCSV
+3055 TVVKCSI

-3076 RTSNAAVAKL
+3076 KTNNAAVLKV
-3086 GAVSVSIPQHPA
+3086 GAISINIPQHPA
-3098 TLHGMMVR
+3098 TLHSMMVR
-3106 SSHQLSQQISDL
+3106 SSHQLSKQISDL
-3118 LRPPSAAPPP
+3118 IRQPSTAPQPP
-3128 AKEDIATPL
+3128 KEDVATPL
-3137 PSEKTPTSINQTPI
+3137 PSEKTPTSVNQTPV

-3175 LDGIAIGAALL
+3175 IDGIAIGAALL

-3201 GVTGAQ
+3201 GMTGAQ

-3225 SATDL
+3225 SATDM
-3230 STIPPSASLTLPP
+3230 STIPPSANLNLPP

-3252 EEPDG
+3252 EEHDTY
-3257 ASDPAWSLDELP
+3257 SDQIWSIDELP
-3269 PKQGHYL
+3269 TKQGYYL
-3276 RGNYLRCVA
+3276 QGNYLRCVA
-3285 EVRLRALA
+3285 E
-3293 PSRSP
+3293 
-3298 PLLRPRPSFLSLQ
+3298 
-3311 ATPRLTKGW
+3311 
-3320 ESEALGRLRTPSPD
+3320 
-3334 GTFTARLRLQ
+3334 

-3384 IPLWNEPDG
+3384 IPLWNEHDG
-3393 TADGEKPK
+3393 TTDGEKPK
-3401 ILLYSLNLQF
+3401 ILLYSLSLQF

-3419 TPSMRAVRLETGLI
+3419 TPSMRAVRFETGLI
-3433 ELELSNRLQ
+3433 ELELSNRIQ
-3442 TKASPGSSSCLKL
+3442 TKAMPGSTSYLKL

-3516 NRPIVYAQPV
+3516 NRPIVFAQPV

-3540 AYDNWNEQRMAL
+3540 AYDNWNEQRLAL
-3552 HRDIHVAT
+3552 HKDIHMAT

-3573 SAQALGTLFLQLT
+3573 SAQAFGTLFLQLT
-3586 VNDLGI
+3586 VHDLGI
-3592 CLPISSAAQSTHPGD
+3592 CLPITNAPQTNHTAD

-3653 DWKPEVRGDLVMN
+3653 DWKPEIRGDLVMN

-3710 DPNIGKRLSALG
+3710 DPNIGKRLNALG
-3722 NTLTTLTGEEDADD
+3722 NTLTTLTGEEDVDD
-3736 IADLTSV
+3736 IADLNSV
-3743 NMADLSDEDEV
+3743 NIADLSDEDEV
-3754 DAASPTAHMEAA
+3754 DTMSPTIHAETV
-3766 DYRRPGAPGSQA
+3766 DYRRQGASGSQV
-3778 GELRGRK
+3778 GEQRGRK
-3785 AVKRVV
+3785 FVKRLV

-3830 ANDIRRDV
+3830 VNDIRRDV

-3853 DKWGLSYKP
+3853 DKWGLGYKP
-3862 SYSRSKS
+3862 SYNRSKT

-3874 RPPLKRMERTSSR
+3874 RPPLKRMDRASSR
-3887 LGEAEELPEI
+3887 LGDSEELPEI

-3904 GPRVTFSIQDTVR
+3904 GPRVTFNIQD
-3917 VPRHVVLAAA
+3917 
-3927 EAPKV
+3927 
-3932 RCQGRAAPHCCSA
+3932 
-3945 GACSGLKKTVW
+3945 
-3956 GSTPQ
+3956 
-3961 PSVPGEG
+3961 
-3968 CFQFPEETELDL
+3968 
-3980 LSVTVDGPPYYS
+3980 PP
-3992 SHSEGSCSVFS
+3992 
-4003 SPKTPGGLSPGLT
+4003 
-4016 FQSEE
+4016 EE
-4021 GRRDDSLSSSS
+4021 GRRDDSLSSTS
-4032 EDSEKDEDHERGRL
+4032 EDSEKEEDHEREKAYF
-4046 CVYRRPLHATR
+4046 YRKPQNTTR

-4068 LFTERWPTAPV
+4068 LFTDRWPTTPANRNV
-4079 GRSLG
+4079 TGTT
-4084 GAATERN
+4084 TERN

-4103 SGKCV
+4103 CGKCV
-4108 LHPST
+4108 LHPTT
-4113 LLQEHDDM
+4113 LQQEHDEIS
-4121 GLRRSCDRSSR
+4121 LRRSYDRSSR
-4132 SLDQDSP
+4132 SLDQESP
-4139 SKKKKFH
+4139 SKKKKFQT
-4146 ANYASTTHLMAGKK
+4146 NYASTTHLLAGKK

-4165 QTKPGDQETTV
+4165 QTKPSDLETTV

-4219 GKGGA
+4219 GKGSG

-4261 PITPIERNFTT
+4261 PITPIERNYAA
-4272 VSSQDEDMGHFEM
+4272 VSSQDEDMGQFEIQ
-4285 PDPLEESTT
+4285 DSLEESTA
-4294 SLVSSSTSAYASFP
+4294 SLVSSSTSAYSSFP

-4349 GELEMLGAVHPAEA
+4349 GELETL
-4363 PSPGGTTAQSGARP
+4363 GTTCPTENLAVGGNTSQTGSKNSGN
-4377 CASKS
+4377 KT
-4382 GTPGSSGLGSPLGRS
+4382 GIPGSSGLGSPLGRT
-4397 RHSSSQSDLSGAS
+4397 RHSSSQSDLTS
-4410 SSSSGLS
+4410 SNSNSSGLS

-4433 GAGKQKTAVSGLTA
+4433 GAGKQKSAVTGLTP
-4447 GSGGLGNVDEEPTSV
+4447 GSGALGNVDEEPTSV

-4488 ASFSDGQPSGKSAGK
+4488 ASFFESQSASK
-4503 VDTTL
+4503 AASKMDTTL

-4549 LGDQTINLPTSGPGT
+4549 LGDQTINLPAASGPGT
-4564 PDSIEGISQHLSP
+4564 PDSIDGVSQHLSP
-4577 ESSRKAYCRAWEQ
+4577 ESSRKAYCRTWEQ
-4590 PSQSASFSH
+4590 PCQSASFTH
-4599 TPQSP
+4599 MAQSP
-4604 SVFGEH
+4604 NVFNEH
-4610 MASSTMS
+4610 NTNTSMS
-4617 PGTAAQSLK
+4617 PGTANHNLK
-4626 SPVPTRS
+4626 SPAVARS

-4639 SVPRRDSLS
+4639 SVPHRDTLS
-4648 KTSTPFNKSSKA
+4648 KTSTPFNKSNKA
-4660 ASQQGA
+4660 ASQQGT
-4666 PWETLVVFAINL
+4666 PWETLVVFAMNL

-4730 KGGVVGGTIDVNA
+4730 RGGVVGGTIDVNT

-4800 YNTLDSSMTDKSEIF
+4800 YNTLDSSISDKSEIF

-4858 LSTWGPVPYLPPKMT
+4858 LSTWGPVPYLPPKT
-4873 TTNLERSSQEQLLD
+4873 VANIEKSSHEQLLD

-4896 VLKVVSGC
+4896 VLKVVSGG

-4967 DGSSDHST
+4967 DGSSEHST
-4975 YIVQTLDF
+4975 YVVQTLDF

-5037 LNLLRNVDANNMENS
+5037 LNLLRNVDANNTESS
-5052 TAVKNSSLL
+5052 TTVKSSSLL

-5098 SLQDANQKPK
+5098 SLQDTSVKPT

-5163 IILHDDSSSEKDR
+5163 VSVLDESSTERDAEES
-5176 EDGITYTTV
+5176 ITYTTV
-5185 DWRDFMCNTWHLE
+5185 DWREFMCNTWHLE

-5249 VLIKKLVRPAEAEG
+5249 VLIKKLG
-5263 PGPAGPEPVALSSA
+5263 TALQDEKEKK
-5277 VCSRRLGRSLPL
+5277 G
-5289 KVPRSR
+5289 KDKE
-5295 RAPRGEHWSPAG
+5295 EH
-5307 RTAGRCS
+5307 
-5314 PTGSAA
+5314 
-5320 GSSGLRSPKPRGGG
+5320 
-5334 RGASQLQAAAPSRTP
+5334 
-5349 QRAPGSRLAPG
+5349 
-5360 VWRSGP
+5360 
-5366 PRDTGART
+5366 
-5374 REPAAS
+5374 
-5380 GAPAWP
+5380 
-5386 RGRRGEGEPG
+5386 

>member
-1 CIEISTLVL
+1 ME
-10 TRVLHMLL
+10 
-18 TRHTVPGPERLVAG
+18 
-32 DHRARKALRC
+32 
-42 CSGKTYTMDQ
+42 Q
-52 RKNESIVPSFTQLE
+52 RKNDSFVPSITQLE
-66 DFLTEHDSNVVWLL
+66 HFLTEHDSNVVWLL

-110 RLHKRGYIHIGSFS
+110 RLYKHGYIHIGSFS

-171 AETRLYVTVNDF
+171 AETRLYIMVNDF
-183 EFHVYNRSDLYG
+183 EFHVYNRSALYG
-195 RLQELFGLEPTI
+195 QLQELFGLDPTI
-207 VPPRKEEDKTQGA
+207 IPPRKEDEKAQENGRDT
-220 GGART
+220 T
-225 QSKIERVKVK
+225 HSDLESVKVK
-235 TESQDPTSSWRS
+235 TESQDPSSSWRS
-247 LIPVVKVSV
+247 LIPVIKVNV

-270 TLCVSFD
+270 TLCINFD

-285 KPPSSHLDQF
+285 KPPSSHLDHF
-295 MHIVKGKLENVR
+295 MHILKGKLENVR

-318 LQNDEPPRL
+318 LQTDEPPRL

-335 HSNDVDVYYYM
+335 QSNDVDIYYYM
-346 DEPGLVPEEVEEN
+346 DEPGLVPEETEEN
-359 IDGETSSEDCKL
+359 NDGETSDEDSKL

-411 YQVLKVSEIAQPGRP
+411 YQVMKVSEIAQPGKP
-426 RQVLAFELRMN
+426 RQILAFELRMN
-437 IIADATVDLLFTKNR
+437 IIADATIDLLFTKNR
-452 FLVTTES
+452 
-459 KGECVVMIS
+459 
-468 VSRQLSSMQETN
+468 ETN

-494 NIPVTVEEGGYTP
+494 NIPMTVSENGYSP

-519 TSMQYRALLEAEML
+519 SSMQYRTLLEAEML
-533 AFHINAS
+533 AFHINAN
-540 YPRVWNMPQT
+540 YPRIWNMPQT
-550 WQCEL
+550 WQCEV

-561 YHFIFAQKHF
+561 YHFIFAQKNF
-571 FTVYLAA
+571 FADLIQDWSSDSAPDIFSFVPYIWNFKVMFHQFEMIWAANQHNWIDCSTKQQENVYLAA
-578 CGETLT
+578 CGETLNII
-584 LDFSLPFTDFVPA
+584 FSLPFTDFVPT

-606 GEEVDLHLFLPDC
+606 GEDVDLHLFLPDC

-629 VKNCHPHRVAPDSG
+629 VKDCHPNKISPESCIS
-643 VAAECQ
+643 AECQ
-649 SGQSGQKAAKPKAG
+649 SGQKTGKPKWRNITQEEAG
-663 WVECWTVPSVVLTID
+663 WVECWTVPSVTFTID

-698 EMEETLLSVLRPAQR
+698 EMEETMLSVLRPSQKTADR
-713 APGRAAPPPSAP
+713 IISSPTDSTRLPIDPS
-725 RPPVDPA
+725 
-732 ELPPDRLH
+732 ELPPDKLH
-740 VEMALSPDSQMTLYG
+740 VELEVSPDSQITLYG
-755 PLLNAFLC
+755 PLLNAFLF

-773 VYMDFEEAASSPVVS
+773 MYTDFEEVISSPVLS
-788 LSTSS
+788 MSTSS
-793 SSGWMAAGA
+793 SSGWTAVGL
-802 ENGRQESESPA
+802 ENDKKGTESSAKPV
-813 RSPHPLSLRPWDI
+813 HPLTLRPWDI
-826 TVLVNLYKV
+826 TVLVNVYKV

-843 TADGPECPTA
+843 STDGPECPTA

-864 GLCETMLQLVLSPLN
+864 GFRETMLQLVLSPLN
-879 VFVSDNYQVA
+879 LFLNDSY
-889 TVPRMALGTASGPRP
+889 
-904 LGLAGCARVVLPCL
+904 
-918 TAVFPQRPPAD
+918 QRPSVD
-929 ESLREGHISLSGLQ
+929 ELLREGHISLSGLQ

-955 PLGSDSLE
+955 PVGSDTLE

-970 QAGSLTAKVTAPQV
+970 QAGCLTAKVTAPQ
-984 WPPHW
+984 
-989 PAPVMDPAADGSPA
+989 
-1003 RLSSQLASLLE
+1003 LACLLE
-1014 WGQTFAF
+1014 WGQMFVF
-1021 HVVCREYELE
+1021 HVMCREFELE
-1031 RPKSVVLCQ
+1031 RPKSVIMCQ
-1040 HGVDRRFCESKL
+1040 HGIDRRFCESKMN
-1052 SCVPGPCP
+1052 CVPGPCP
-1060 ASEELKYTM
+1060 TSDDLKYTM
-1069 TRVALAGADLHVV
+1069 TRLAIDGADLYIV
-1082 EQGCATNL
+1082 EHGCATNI
-1090 KMGAVRVANCNLHS
+1090 KMGAVRIANCNLHNQF
-1104 PTVGEG
+1104 VGEG
-1110 VSAAVQDLHVRQ
+1110 ISAAIQDFQLRQ
-1122 FVEQP
+1122 YVEQVNNC
-1127 SSPRAG
+1127 RVG
-1133 LQPAVLRRACWLEAG
+1133 LQPAILRRAYWLEAG
-1148 SASLGLVTVDVALAA
+1148 SVNLGLITADIALAG
-1163 DHPSKHEAQRHFLET
+1163 DHHSKHEVQRHFLET
-1178 HDARTKRD
+1178 HDSRIK
-1186 ALPSHTPRCLSLC
+1186 
-1199 RLWFLWPEDN
+1199 RLWFLWPDDN
-1209 LTSRRCRSKCG
+1209 VKNKRSKNKCG

-1229 GTAGGLDFF
+1229 GTVTGLDFF
-1238 RLEELTP
+1238 KLEEMTP

-1258 DMCYGQSLLQPG
+1258 DMFYGQSLLQPG
-1270 ERVVTRGVLTMADS
+1270 EWIITKEIPKIIDSKTNGVKRKDWDCRS
-1284 TVARARVPRPGWRG
+1284 VGIEIER
-1298 MDGAKGKEWESKAVG
+1298 KA
-1313 AEAERRAQ
+1313 Q
-1321 PLSLQVPL
+1321 HLSLQVPL
-1329 RPHSASSSSEESGS
+1329 RSHSSSSSSEENS
-1343 SGAAQPLLAGETESP
+1343 SSSAALPLLAGEKESP
-1358 ASTSGAEDRVAPRG
+1358 SSTTEDHMGQKEFVSDAKREDGHGSTPAE
-1372 FLPPVKRDEGPASA
+1372 
-1386 PADVSGSSPVSP
+1386 VSGTSPVSP
-1398 HAQERPAGQS
+1398 NNQERSVGQS

-1421 SARLGSTKSLTA
+1421 STRLGSTKSLTA
-1433 AFYGDKQPAAVG
+1433 AFYGDKQPVPVG

-1480 SSFHQYRSMD
+1480 NSFHQYRSMD

-1508 EPVSSD
+1508 EPISSD
-1514 EGPGTYPGRKRKRR
+1514 EGPGTYPGRKKRKK
-1528 QAQQVDYSRGSVY
+1528 QAQQIEYSRGSIY
-1541 HSVEGPLTGH
+1541 HSVEGPLTSTVH
-1551 GESVLDG
+1551 GEASQDPK
-1558 RTLPFRA
+1558 TLPIKTHA
-1565 HPSQA
+1565 SQA
-1570 SFVSALGGED
+1570 SFVSAVGGED
-1580 DPAEHL
+1580 ELVEH
-1586 HMAEAERA
+1586 MYIMEAEKA
-1594 EAERAE
+1594 VESD
-1600 AEQAPP
+1600 QITSQ
-1606 PQPARSCYQTY
+1606 QPIMTCYQSY
-1617 LSQFQVVNWA
+1617 LTQFQVVNWSVK
-1627 ARHPANKRTSKSS
+1627 HPTNKRTSKSS

-1650 TSEDSSSSC
+1650 TSEESSSSF
-1659 EQLSVPTFKVVKQGL
+1659 EHFSVPTFKIVKQGL

-1683 LRLSGPTPTTPYTP
+1683 MQLTGSTSNTPYTP
-1697 LEKKAGDD
+1697 LEKKTMDNTDD
-1705 TEDEPLVGECGPG
+1705 ETITEEWTLDHPVS
-1718 QPAAQARTAAVVEV
+1718 QTRTTAIVEV
-1732 RGAVDVVLTPLVAE
+1732 KGTVDVVLTPLVAE
-1746 ALDRYIEALAH
+1746 ALDRYIEAMVH
-1757 CASARHPAAI
+1757 CASTQHPAAI
-1767 VDDLHA
+1767 VDDLHYK
-1773 RVLREVLQSS
+1773 VLREAVQNSKT
-1783 RPTFSEQLSSKQ
+1783 TFSENLSSKQ

-1803 HPPTLGTTTHGQ
+1803 NPATGTTNQGQ
-1815 AQTPLTR
+1815 AQTNLSL
-1822 KQDGVTVRG
+1822 KQDNVKIKG
-1831 LQASVSIPKVNLCLL
+1831 LQANVTIPKVNLCLL

-1852 PPGAAP
+1852 TSGIAS
-1858 GRAVA
+1858 GKTVT

-1872 DRITTQVRMNRGVVE
+1872 DRIATQVRMNRGVIE
-1887 EASTGTEPV
+1887 ETSNNADTGRNSVTFDRYIHAS
-1896 RTSEF
+1896 
-1901 GGYVHATKMQP
+1901 KMQP
-1912 QSSGSLRSNAGA
+1912 QSSGSLRSNTGA
-1924 EKGQEIAAKLNI
+1924 EKGKEIAAKLNI
-1936 HRVHGQLRGLDT
+1936 HRVHGQLRGLDAT
-1948 TGTGTCA
+1948 DIGTCA

-1973 DEFTFVDETDQQAL
+1973 DEFTFVDETDQQAV

-1993 GPSQEKWGWI
+1993 GPSQERWGWI
-2003 MFECGLENLTIKGGR
+2003 MFECGIENLTIKGGR

-2023 LYDALGV
+2023 LYSTFGV
-2030 MGQANVAE
+2030 MGKSNATE
-2038 RGGTPTPND
+2038 RGGLLASNN

-2059 DVSED
+2059 DVSD
-2064 ALPCGRASPSS
+2064 DNLPCDRSPSS
-2075 DLNGNSASDEQDEGV
+2075 DINGNSVSDEQDEGV

-2108 CSMKLA
+2108 CSMKLT
-2114 IRELWFSFAAP
+2114 IKEIWFSFAAP
-2125 TNVRSPAHTFSRQL
+2125 TNVRSPAHKFSRQL

-2145 TPAVGAWLVPVDQ
+2145 TPAVGAWLVPIDQ
-2158 LTSSLRRL
+2158 LKSSLNRL
-2166 ETEGTLRVCA
+2166 ETEGTLRICA

-2184 ALENKSVHFPLR
+2184 ALENKSMHFPLR

-2201 LTKVARALQENPS
+2201 LTKVARFLQENPS
-2214 CLLCGILHHYLHQAR
+2214 CLLCNILHHYLHQANY
-2229 HSVIEDATTSD
+2229 SIIEDATMSD

-2281 KPHPSGDQ
+2281 KPQTTAHP
-2289 EPEDGLGLDSGG
+2289 EHEDGVGLDNGG

-2325 MLLEGPAGRPP
+2325 MLLEGTANRPP
-2336 PGSSAPVTG
+2336 PAGVSSGPVTG
-2345 AELMRKLSKTHT
+2345 AEIMRKLSKTHT
-2357 HSDSALRIK
+2357 HSDSALKIK
-2366 GSHPYHSLSYTSGET
+2366 GIHPYQSLSYTSGDT
-2381 ATDSPAHGG
+2381 ATDSPVHVG
-2390 RAGAPARESPRKES
+2390 RSGMPVKESPRKES

-2424 QRGGTAGR
+2424 QRSTTAVK
-2432 SGSLTRTGTTLATDM
+2432 SSSLTRTGNTVATDM

-2469 VGGRAGAAQESPIP
+2469 VGNRGGVVQESPNTKS
-2483 RPGHGSLPTG
+2483 GHNSLPTG
-2493 VAPNLPTIPSAS
+2493 IVNYDWTSKIL
-2505 DFNTVLS
+2505 
-2512 SDQNTLDGTQSQH
+2512 H
-2525 STSQDDVAGVEEAH
+2525 SYQ
-2539 PGFPAVQ
+2539 
-2546 LADAQVVFRPLL
+2546 
-2558 SHTGVQAQDA
+2558 
-2568 APLCCRMHFGE
+2568 
-2579 HLSFSG
+2579 
-2585 ALDRLRAD
+2585 
-2593 IVDSDT
+2593 
-2599 AKERRGRRAR
+2599 
-2609 RPGHVNLPPLEFKPA
+2609 
-2624 LMLETFSLSA
+2624 FSLSYA
-2634 VVMEKSVC
+2634 IPC
-2642 TPRPPAHAL
+2642 
-2651 SFHDLS
+2651 
-2657 KRHHSTLHCDFT
+2657 
-2669 VSCRSISQHVDMAL
+2669 IL
-2683 VRLVHQFSTMVDGI
+2683 VLVF
-2697 KATQT
+2697 
-2702 DIKLSRYTAGSASP
+2702 
-2716 TPTFRTRKH
+2716 
-2725 RDFRSSDFS
+2725 
-2734 RSSRGSLNGGNRA
+2734 
-2747 GNAKGKRAPAEG
+2747 
-2759 GRKEPR
+2759 
-2765 GKNSLGRSERRTSKV
+2765 
-2780 SRKGS
+2780 
-2785 KDVVDHT
+2785 
-2792 AIHMDDS
+2792 
-2799 DSVTVSEQSEPSA
+2799 
-2812 ECWQNM
+2812 
-2818 YKLLNFYSLI
+2818 
-2828 SDPTGVLEASS
+2828 
-2839 EAFGPAGNGRRP
+2839 
-2851 SCFRAASQCP
+2851 
-2861 QSCRPRHPGCGQR
+2861 
-2874 VRKAGQ
+2874 VR
-2880 CRESRPGR
+2880 
-2888 PRGPPALRG
+2888 
-2897 SRPGSGRPLGWRWA
+2897 
-2911 GLRLA
+2911 
-2916 LRPSRRV
+2916 
-2923 PGVRSPAEPPCRVV
+2923 
-2937 FEDEQDDGSL
+2937 
-2947 ARAQRKRS
+2947 
-2955 VAAAAEPQHVTLIVF
+2955 
-2970 GIGTVTR
+2970 
-2977 THLEADIGGLTMESE
+2977 
-2992 LKRIHGSFTLKERM
+2992 
-3006 KEDDRDLR
+3006 
-3014 HRAHRECLPGPGCPT
+3014 
-3029 RGSSPSRVLPR
+3029 
-3040 RAPPREG
+3040 
-3047 LREATPFL
+3047 
-3055 ETVVKCSV
+3055 TVVKCSI

-3076 RTSNAAVAKL
+3076 KTNNAAVLKV
-3086 GAVSVSIPQHPA
+3086 GAISINIPQHPA
-3098 TLHGMMVR
+3098 TLHSMMVR
-3106 SSHQLSQQISDL
+3106 SSHQLSKQISDL
-3118 LRPPSAAPPP
+3118 IRQPSTAPQP
-3128 AKEDIATPL
+3128 AKEDVATPL
-3137 PSEKTPTSINQTPI
+3137 PSEKTPTSVNQTPV

-3175 LDGIAIGAALL
+3175 IDGIAIGAALL

-3201 GVTGAQ
+3201 GMTGAQ

-3225 SATDL
+3225 SATDM
-3230 STIPPSASLTLPP
+3230 STIPPSASLNLPP

-3252 EEPDG
+3252 EEHDTY
-3257 ASDPAWSLDELP
+3257 SDQIWSIDELP
-3269 PKQGHYL
+3269 TKQGYYL
-3276 RGNYLRCVA
+3276 QGNYLRCVA
-3285 EVRLRALA
+3285 E
-3293 PSRSP
+3293 
-3298 PLLRPRPSFLSLQ
+3298 
-3311 ATPRLTKGW
+3311 
-3320 ESEALGRLRTPSPD
+3320 
-3334 GTFTARLRLQ
+3334 

-3384 IPLWNEPDG
+3384 IPLWNEHDG
-3393 TADGEKPK
+3393 TTDGEKPK
-3401 ILLYSLNLQF
+3401 ILLYSLSLQF

-3419 TPSMRAVRLETGLI
+3419 TPSMRAVRFETGLI
-3433 ELELSNRLQ
+3433 ELELSNRIQ
-3442 TKASPGSSSCLKL
+3442 TKAMPGSTSYLKL

-3516 NRPIVYAQPV
+3516 NRPIVFAQPV

-3540 AYDNWNEQRMAL
+3540 AYDNWNEQRLAL
-3552 HRDIHVAT
+3552 HKDIHMAT

-3573 SAQALGTLFLQLT
+3573 SAQAFGTLFLQLT

-3592 CLPISSAAQSTHPGD
+3592 CLPITNAPQSNHTAD

-3653 DWKPEVRGDLVMN
+3653 DWKPEIRGDLVMN

-3688 SSSAGTW
+3688 SNSAGTW

-3710 DPNIGKRLSALG
+3710 DPNIGKRLNALG
-3722 NTLTTLTGEEDADD
+3722 NTLTTLTGEEDVDD
-3736 IADLTSV
+3736 IADLNSV
-3743 NMADLSDEDEV
+3743 NIADLSDEDEV
-3754 DAASPTAHMEAA
+3754 DTMSPTIHAETV
-3766 DYRRPGAPGSQA
+3766 DYRRQGASGSQV
-3778 GELRGRK
+3778 GEQRGRK
-3785 AVKRVV
+3785 FVKRLV

-3830 ANDIRRDV
+3830 VNDIRRDV

-3853 DKWGLSYKP
+3853 DKWGLGYKP
-3862 SYSRSKS
+3862 SYNRSKT

-3874 RPPLKRMERTSSR
+3874 RPPLKRMDRASSR
-3887 LGEAEELPEI
+3887 LGDSEELPEI

-3904 GPRVTFSIQDTVR
+3904 GPRVTFNIQD
-3917 VPRHVVLAAA
+3917 P
-3927 EAPKV
+3927 
-3932 RCQGRAAPHCCSA
+3932 
-3945 GACSGLKKTVW
+3945 
-3956 GSTPQ
+3956 
-3961 PSVPGEG
+3961 
-3968 CFQFPEETELDL
+3968 FPEETELDL
-3980 LSVTVDGPPYYS
+3980 LSVTIDGPSHYS
-3992 SHSEGSCSVFS
+3992 STSEGSCSVFS
-4003 SPKTPGGLSPGLT
+4003 SPKTPVVFSPSIP
-4016 FQSEE
+4016 FQPEE
-4021 GRRDDSLSSSS
+4021 GRRDDSLSSTS
-4032 EDSEKDEDHERGRL
+4032 EDSEKEEDHDREKAYF
-4046 CVYRRPLHATR
+4046 YRKPQNTTR

-4068 LFTERWPTAPV
+4068 LFTDRWPTTPGNRNV
-4079 GRSLG
+4079 TGTT
-4084 GAATERN
+4084 TERN

-4103 SGKCV
+4103 CGKCV
-4108 LHPST
+4108 LHPTT
-4113 LLQEHDDM
+4113 LQQEHDEIS
-4121 GLRRSCDRSSR
+4121 LRRSYDRSSR
-4132 SLDQDSP
+4132 SLDQESP
-4139 SKKKKFH
+4139 SKKKKFQT
-4146 ANYASTTHLMAGKK
+4146 NYASTTHLLAGKK

-4165 QTKPGDQETTV
+4165 QTKPSDLETTV

-4211 KESKLYAK
+4211 KESKLYGMKDTATSPLSNTTHSKTNTLLLPQPPPIPSAK
-4219 GKGGA
+4219 GKGSG
-4224 GVKTAKLYAW
+4224 GIKTAKLYAW

-4261 PITPIERNFTT
+4261 PITPIERNYAA
-4272 VSSQDEDMGHFEM
+4272 VSSQDEDMGQFEIQ
-4285 PDPLEESTT
+4285 DALEESTA
-4294 SLVSSSTSAYASFP
+4294 SLVSSSTSAYSSFP

-4349 GELEMLGAVHPAEA
+4349 GELETL
-4363 PSPGGTTAQSGARP
+4363 GTTCPTENLAVGGNTSQTG
-4377 CASKS
+4377 SKNS
-4382 GTPGSSGLGSPLGRS
+4382 VNKTGIPGSSGLGSPLGRT
-4397 RHSSSQSDLSGAS
+4397 RHSSSQSDLTS
-4410 SSSSGLS
+4410 SSSNSSGLS

-4433 GAGKQKTAVSGLTA
+4433 GAGKQKSAVTGLTP
-4447 GSGGLGNVDEEPTSV
+4447 GSGALGNVDEEPTSV

-4488 ASFSDGQPSGKSAGK
+4488 ASFFESQSASK
-4503 VDTTL
+4503 AASKMDTTL

-4549 LGDQTINLPTSGPGT
+4549 LGDQTINLPASGPGT
-4564 PDSIEGISQHLSP
+4564 PDSIDGVSQHLSP
-4577 ESSRKAYCRAWEQ
+4577 ESSRKAYCRTWEQ
-4590 PSQSASFSH
+4590 PCQSASFTH
-4599 TPQSP
+4599 MAQSP
-4604 SVFGEH
+4604 NVFNEH
-4610 MASSTMS
+4610 NTNTSMS
-4617 PGTAAQSLK
+4617 PGTANHNLK
-4626 SPVPTRS
+4626 SPAVARS

-4639 SVPRRDSLS
+4639 SVPHRDTLS
-4648 KTSTPFNKSSKA
+4648 KTSTPFNKSNKA
-4660 ASQQGA
+4660 GSQQGT
-4666 PWETLVVFAINL
+4666 PWETLVVFAMNL

-4730 KGGVVGGTIDVNA
+4730 RGGVVGGTIDVNT

-4800 YNTLDSSMTDKSEIF
+4800 YNTLDSSISDKSEIF

-4858 LSTWGPVPYLPPKMT
+4858 LSTWGPVPYLPPKT
-4873 TTNLERSSQEQLLD
+4873 VANIEKSSHEQLLD

-4896 VLKVVSGC
+4896 VLKVVSGG

-4967 DGSSDHST
+4967 DGSSEHST
-4975 YIVQTLDF
+4975 YVVQTLDF

-5037 LNLLRNVDANNMENS
+5037 LNLLRNVDANNTESS
-5052 TAVKNSSLL
+5052 TTVKNSSLL

-5098 SLQDANQKPK
+5098 SLQDTSVKPT

-5163 IILHDDSSSEKDR
+5163 VSLLDESSSERDA
-5176 EDGITYTTV
+5176 EESITYTTV
-5185 DWRDFMCNTWHLE
+5185 DWREFMCNTWHLE

-5249 VLIKKLVRPAEAEG
+5249 VLIKKLG
-5263 PGPAGPEPVALSSA
+5263 TALQDEKEKK
-5277 VCSRRLGRSLPL
+5277 G
-5289 KVPRSR
+5289 KDKE
-5295 RAPRGEHWSPAG
+5295 EH
-5307 RTAGRCS
+5307 
-5314 PTGSAA
+5314 
-5320 GSSGLRSPKPRGGG
+5320 
-5334 RGASQLQAAAPSRTP
+5334 
-5349 QRAPGSRLAPG
+5349 
-5360 VWRSGP
+5360 
-5366 PRDTGART
+5366 
-5374 REPAAS
+5374 
-5380 GAPAWP
+5380 
-5386 RGRRGEGEPG
+5386 